1 MPFIFKRAIDT
12 LTSGS
17 TSAAVG
23 WMLLYG
29 MSRGVYTLL
38 QEPHIS
44 LYLTISHYISLYL
57 TISHYIS
64 LYLTISPRIYTL
76 LPEPHALSTP

>member
-44 LYLTISHYISLYL
+44 LYLPLP
-57 TISHYIS
+57 
-64 LYLTISPRIYTL
+64 ISPSPYIYTL
-76 LPEPHALSTP
+76 LQEPRALSAP

>member
-57 TISHYIS
+57 
-64 LYLTISPRIYTL
+64 
-76 LPEPHALSTP
+76 HAAAGAAP